1 MESLRRC
8 LRFVEVVFR
17 IWCGV
22 VQSCNGLLLGDHRTQ
37 AIVLLGTL
45 YNPRFSSRAIDIA
58 DSAIYLEYTECR
70 ENDRHSHTF
79 TCLIDP
85 WLQLLHRITG
95 ITPDWVQ
102 NTW

>member
-22 VQSCNGLLLGDHRTQ
+22 VQSCNVFLLGDHRRQ
-37 AIVLLGTL
+37 AIVLLGTFVVQSKVFESGHQHCR
-45 YNPRFSSRAIDIA
+45 RFGD
-58 DSAIYLEYTECR
+58 LPEYTECR
-70 ENDRHSHTF
+70 EDDRHNHTF

-85 WLQLLHRITG
+85 
-95 ITPDWVQ
+95 
-102 NTW
+102 